1 MNYEKEAIVLYDEH
15 LIIRETVGYDLI
27 SEISY
32 EDIPVVMNFLQIVF
46 NYIKMDNILKE
57 SKQKKFTILKRL
69 VNGFS

>member
-57 SKQKKFTILKRL
+57 SK
-69 VNGFS
+69 

>member
-46 NYIKMDNILKE
+46 NYIKMDNIFKE
-57 SKQKKFTILKRL
+57 SK
-69 VNGFS
+69 